1 MFHPEV
7 LFDWGEKS
15 MHAFLDDKNEK
26 LRRFCDPNVIDRT
39 LIIEYAYKYGER
51 LQNKI
56 NTYRNLI
63 IDGNEYE
70 KIDTLI
76 EEIKCEKNEENLRI
90 VRDWLIYALHTMGER
105 DFAKITSCISCSEG
119 EQRYNVA
126 NRFGKGRFNSNYYV
140 IMDSWVRC
148 EEEGRV
154 FKSVNYINTV
164 LEKYG
169 LKWFPNRNNEIML
182 KYAIFPQRL
191 VGYYLIDRGNI
202 GKYVI
207 KDCMGRMRFREMTDP
222 LVQFT
227 RWYIITDRGGFDNVY
242 ASFPSG
248 HTMNSAAVIL
258 LTMLPT
264 FLPELKVR
272 ENLLK
277 GIAYVWII
285 VVGCS
290 RVVMGAHFASDVTV
304 GALISLALFDI
315 ISNLVKRQRKSH

>member
-1 MFHPEV
+1 MLPYEMIEKIPRFECSNHKQISFSDGFLKQKLLNAIYNKDIICLARGEGRHAALEDIVFHPEV

-26 LRRFCDPNVIDRT
+26 LRRFCDPDVIDRT

-56 NTYRNLI
+56 NTYRSLK

-76 EEIKCEKNEENLRI
+76 EGIKCEKNEENLRI

-207 KDCMGRMRFREMTDP
+207 NNHYIEEWEHNPDFEIGDEIYFEQIIDFDKVGPYNTIYEYNAYGFSVAGRR
-222 LVQFT
+222 
-227 RWYIITDRGGFDNVY
+227 
-242 ASFPSG
+242 S
-248 HTMNSAAVIL
+248 
-258 LTMLPT
+258 
-264 FLPELKVR
+264 
-272 ENLLK
+272 
-277 GIAYVWII
+277 
-285 VVGCS
+285 
-290 RVVMGAHFASDVTV
+290 
-304 GALISLALFDI
+304 
-315 ISNLVKRQRKSH
+315 

>member
-1 MFHPEV
+1 
-7 LFDWGEKS
+7 
-15 MHAFLDDKNEK
+15 
-26 LRRFCDPNVIDRT
+26 
-39 LIIEYAYKYGER
+39 
-51 LQNKI
+51 
-56 NTYRNLI
+56 
-63 IDGNEYE
+63 
-70 KIDTLI
+70 
-76 EEIKCEKNEENLRI
+76 
-90 VRDWLIYALHTMGER
+90 
-105 DFAKITSCISCSEG
+105 
-119 EQRYNVA
+119 
-126 NRFGKGRFNSNYYV
+126 
-140 IMDSWVRC
+140 
-148 EEEGRV
+148 
-154 FKSVNYINTV
+154 
-164 LEKYG
+164 
-169 LKWFPNRNNEIML
+169 
-182 KYAIFPQRL
+182 
-191 VGYYLIDRGNI
+191 
-202 GKYVI
+202 
-207 KDCMGRMRFREMTDP
+207 MRFREMTDP

-242 ASFPSG
+242 APFPSG